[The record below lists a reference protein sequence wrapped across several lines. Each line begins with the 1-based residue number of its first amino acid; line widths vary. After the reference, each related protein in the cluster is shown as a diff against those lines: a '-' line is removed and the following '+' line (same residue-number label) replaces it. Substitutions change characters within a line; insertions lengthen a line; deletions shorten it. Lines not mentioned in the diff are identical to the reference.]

1 MKWRMVPGILFAF
14 AALMLALD
22 TCCLYGRITAPDGTF
37 LTGTAGGIGLYL
49 FGGLLEV
56 QEHLPYQYA
65 PLYFSD
71 CAPSRQQRLLLRF
84 SAFGGRGRRC
94 RCAERSPGHP
104 AVHAHHQTAKECFP

>member
-14 AALMLALD
+14 SALMLALD

-37 LTGTAGGIGLYL
+37 LTGTVGGIGLYL

-56 QEHLPYQYA
+56 RSISPTSTHRCT
-65 PLYFSD
+65 FSD

-94 RCAERSPGHP
+94 RHAERSPGHP
-104 AVHAHHQTAKECFP
+104 AAHAHHQTAKECFP

>member
-22 TCCLYGRITAPDGTF
+22 TCCLYARITAPDGTF

-49 FGGLLEV
+49 FGGLVEV

-65 PLYFSD
+65 PLYFFGL
-71 CAPSRQQRLLLRF
+71 CAVTATAALAAVFCFWRARQEMPVR
-84 SAFGGRGRRC
+84 
-94 RCAERSPGHP
+94 
-104 AVHAHHQTAKECFP
+104 